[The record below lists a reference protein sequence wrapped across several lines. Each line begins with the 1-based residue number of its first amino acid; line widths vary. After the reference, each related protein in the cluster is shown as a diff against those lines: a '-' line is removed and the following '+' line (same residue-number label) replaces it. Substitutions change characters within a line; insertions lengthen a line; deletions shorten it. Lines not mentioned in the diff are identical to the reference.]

1 MQRVFLQIL
10 FLGEKS
16 SSWHKVS
23 ELLAEPDASIHV
35 HPVDSLA
42 DLFQALALGRWQ
54 AVAIDVHAWN
64 FQGLHYIEK
73 VRSEY
78 PALPII
84 ALFSRSIPELDTKAT
99 TCGASGC
106 IALDQLTATALHN
119 AVSSALE
126 DVESQFFLD
135 RDLQTHLPPNDSGT
149 PALTFTKNQVITHA
163 LNNLLCV
170 ISANAD
176 LLSDS
181 LDGSSSDSHPLS
193 EIKKATRSAAALMRH
208 LK

>member
-1 MQRVFLQIL
+1 MQDVVFQIL
-10 FLGEKS
+10 FLGEN
-16 SSWHKVS
+16 SSWHKIS
-23 ELLAEPDASIHV
+23 GLLAEPAAFIHV

-106 IALDQLTATALHN
+106 IALDHLTATALHN
-119 AVSSALE
+119 AVCSALE

-135 RDLQTHLPPNDSGT
+135 RDLQTHLPANDSGT